1 VIKPPLQWLFR
12 SGCVLSLGWPLLA
25 QSQPLPTVNQNPL
38 LQSFGLPAAA
48 SSQPLA
54 TGKWALQLRLDQSN
68 TLNLESKTDE
78 KLLIDSE
85 NSLQSLHIEYG
96 LNSEW
101 NLSANLAYL
110 NVNAGQLDTFI
121 DDFHNLFG
129 FPQGARPFYP
139 NHQLH
144 LMYEKE
150 GIEQF
155 NISQPQSGLLA
166 LRLGATVQLPSQPQ
180 QQSNLRF
187 TLQLPNQKTSLL
199 TASSTLSAQWNQ
211 HNRWLERWSSDH
223 SLALLWH
230 QPNGLLTE
238 QQNRWLLLWSLGLSY
253 RHSSLLE
260 YTLQLDGHSAPFKQT
275 QLIFLGS
282 SVQLAIGG
290 TLHFTPKRGLNIAV
304 VEDIQVGA
312 SPDVNFHLSWHQQW

>member
-1 VIKPPLQWLFR
+1 VINR
-12 SGCVLSLGWPLLA
+12 SGFVLTLCWPLLT

-54 TGKWALQLRLDQSN
+54 SGKWALQLRLDQSN
-68 TLNLESKTDE
+68 TLNVESKTAE

-85 NSLQSLHIEYG
+85 SSQQTLQIAYG
-96 LNSEW
+96 LNSTW

-110 NVNAGQLDTFI
+110 NVNAGQLDPFI

-150 GIEQF
+150 GLEQF
-155 NISQPQSGLLA
+155 NINRSQSGLLA
-166 LRLGATVQLPSQPQ
+166 LRLGATLQMPSQPQ
-180 QQSNLRF
+180 QQSSLRF
-187 TLQLPNQKTSLL
+187 TLQLPNKQKQALL
-199 TASSTLSAQWNQ
+199 NASSSLSTQWNQ
-211 HNRWLERWSSDH
+211 HNQWLERWSTDH
-223 SLALLWH
+223 SLGLLWQ
-230 QPNGLLTE
+230 QPSGLLAE
-238 QQNRWLLLWSLGLSY
+238 QQNRWLLLGSLGLSY
-253 RHSSLLE
+253 RHSNLLE
-260 YTLQLDGHSAPFKQT
+260 FTLQLDGHSAPFKQT

-290 TLHFTPKRGLNIAV
+290 TLHFTPRRGLNIAV
-304 VEDIQVGA
+304 AEDIQVGA
-312 SPDVNFHLSWHQQW
+312 SPDVNFHLSWQQQW

>member
-12 SGCVLSLGWPLLA
+12 SGFALGLGWPLLA

-38 LQSFGLPAAA
+38 LQGFGLPVAT

-54 TGKWALQLRLDQSN
+54 TGKWALQLHLDQSN
-68 TLNLESKTDE
+68 SLNVKSNGTE

-85 NSLQSLHIEYG
+85 NSRQSLHIEYG

-101 NLSANLAYL
+101 NLSANLTYL
-110 NVNAGQLDTFI
+110 KVSSGQLDSFI
-121 DDFHNLFG
+121 DDFHDLFG

-139 NHQLH
+139 TDQLQ
-144 LMYEKE
+144 LQYEKE

-180 QQSNLRF
+180 QQSSLRF

-199 TASSTLSAQWNQ
+199 TASSALSTQWNQ
-211 HNRWLERWSSDH
+211 HNQWLARWSTDH

-230 QPNGLLTE
+230 QPSGLLAE
-238 QQNRWLLLWSLGLSY
+238 QQNRWLLLGSLGLSY
-253 RHSSLLE
+253 HHSELLE
-260 YTLQLDGHSAPFKQT
+260 FTLQLDGHSAPFQQT

-290 TLHFTPKRGLNIAV
+290 TLHFTPKQALNIAV

-312 SPDVNFHLSWHQQW
+312 SPDVNFHLSWQQEW